1 MQQSFFL
8 GEDQRIFRESL
19 ARWLEENWS
28 VRERQRHGAE
38 DPGFSREAWK
48 GLAEI
53 GALGAFLPEEA
64 GGAGGGGLELMIAME
79 AFGRALFASPFLSSV
94 PLASPLLSAGGRQ
107 AQALLEKI
115 AGGAAIVTVAL
126 TEPRGRYDLNH
137 VETRAEQRGKG
148 HLLSG
153 AKRGVPYAGAA
164 DWIVLPAR
172 SAGEAR
178 EGQGITLFL
187 IEAGRKGMS
196 LRSRASA
203 DGGRAA
209 DLELREL
216 AAEEPDVLGEP
227 GKGLELLQ
235 RAVDL
240 AILAQCAEA
249 VGAMRK
255 LQESTVA
262 YAKTREQFGATLASF
277 QSLQHRMVD
286 MFAAAETSAS
296 RVQAALARIAGPE
309 SAIDSRDSILTKLY
323 VDKAARLVAQEA
335 VQIHGGMG
343 MTDDLDVG
351 HYFKRL
357 TMMALTFAD
366 QGKLDER
373 YRDLQGTRGER
384 P

>member
-1 MQQSFFL
+1 MTMQQSFFL

-79 AFGRALFASPFLSSV
+79 AFGRALFASPFLATV
-94 PLASPLLSAGGRQ
+94 PLASPLLAAGGPQ
-107 AQALLEKI
+107 AQGLLAKI
-115 AGGAAIVTVAL
+115 AAGEAIVTVAL

-137 VETRAEQRGKG
+137 VETRAERRGKG
-148 HLLSG
+148 HLLTG
-153 AKRGVPYAGAA
+153 VKRGVPYAGAA
-164 DWIVLPAR
+164 GWIVLPAR
-172 SAGEAR
+172 SEGEAR
-178 EGQGITLFL
+178 EGDGITLFL
-187 IEAGRKGMS
+187 VEAGRKGMS
-196 LRSRASA
+196 LRSHATP
-203 DGGRAA
+203 DGGRAG

-216 AAEEPDVLGEP
+216 ATGESEVLGEP
-227 GKGLELLQ
+227 GEGLELLQ

-249 VGAMRK
+249 VGAMRR

-262 YAKTREQFGATLASF
+262 YAKTREQFGQTLGSF
-277 QSLQHRMVD
+277 QALQHRMVD
-286 MFAAAETSAS
+286 MFAAAESSAS
-296 RVQAALARIAGPE
+296 RVQAALARITGPT
-309 SAIDSRDSILTKLY
+309 STVDPRDAVLTKLY
-323 VDKAARLVAQEA
+323 VDKAARFVGQEA

-351 HYFKRL
+351 HHFKRL
-357 TMMALTFAD
+357 SMMALTFAD
-366 QGKLDER
+366 QGKLDAR
-373 YRDLQGTRGER
+373 YRDLQGSR

>member
-1 MQQSFFL
+1 MTMQQSFFL

-38 DPGFSREAWK
+38 DPGFSRKAWK

-79 AFGRALFASPFLSSV
+79 AFGRALFTSPFLSTV
-94 PLASPLLSAGGRQ
+94 PLTAPLLAAGSPQ
-107 AQALLEKI
+107 AQALLGKI
-115 AGGAAIVTVAL
+115 AGGEAIVSVAL

-137 VETRAEQRGKG
+137 VETQAERRGKG
-148 HLLSG
+148 YLLSG
-153 AKRGVPYAGAA
+153 AKRGVPYAAAA

-178 EGQGITLFL
+178 EGHGITLFL
-187 IEAGRKGMS
+187 VEAGRKGMT
-196 LRSRASA
+196 LRSHATA

-209 DLELREL
+209 ELELREL
-216 AAEEPDVLGEP
+216 EAEESDVLGEP

-235 RAVDL
+235 HAVDL

-249 VGAMRK
+249 VGAMRR

-262 YAKTREQFGATLASF
+262 YAKTREQFGQTLGSF
-277 QSLQHRMVD
+277 QALQHRMVD
-286 MFAAAETSAS
+286 MFAAAESSAS
-296 RVQAALARIAGPE
+296 RVQAALARITGLTSPV
-309 SAIDSRDSILTKLY
+309 DPRDAVLTKLY
-323 VDKAARLVAQEA
+323 VDKAARFVGQEA

-351 HYFKRL
+351 HHFKRL
-357 TMMALTFAD
+357 AMMALTFAD

-373 YRDLQGTRGER
+373 YRALQGSH

>member
-28 VRERQRHGAE
+28 VREHQRHGAE

-53 GALGAFLPEEA
+53 GALGAFLPEDV

-79 AFGRALFASPFLSSV
+79 AFGRALFTSPFLYCV
-94 PLASPLLSAGGRQ
+94 ALAGPLLAAGGS
-107 AQALLEKI
+107 QALLEQI
-115 AGGAAIVTVAL
+115 AAGTAIVTVAL

-137 VETRAEQRGKG
+137 VETRAERRGKG
-148 HLLSG
+148 YLLSG
-153 AKRGVPYAGAA
+153 LKRGVPYAAAA
-164 DWIVLPAR
+164 DWIVIPAR

-178 EGQGITLFL
+178 DGNGISLFL
-187 IEAGRKGMS
+187 VEAGRKGMS
-196 LRSRASA
+196 LGSHATA

-209 DLELREL
+209 DLELRDL
-216 AAEEPDVLGEP
+216 AAEESDLLGEP
-227 GKGLELLQ
+227 GKGLDLL
-235 RAVDL
+235 RHAVDL

-255 LQESTVA
+255 LQESTVD
-262 YAKTREQFGATLASF
+262 YAKTREQFGTTLSSF
-277 QSLQHRMVD
+277 QALQHRMVD
-286 MFAAAETSAS
+286 MFAAAESSAS
-296 RVQAALARIAGPE
+296 RVQAALARITGPA
-309 SAIDSRDSILTKLY
+309 SPVDPRDAILTKLH
-323 VDKAARLVAQEA
+323 VDKAARLVGQEA

-351 HYFKRL
+351 HHFKRL

-366 QGKLDER
+366 QGKLDEL
-373 YRDLQGTRGER
+373 YRDLQGSR

>member
-19 ARWLEENWS
+19 GRWLDENWS
-28 VRERQRHGAE
+28 VQERQRHGAT

-48 GLAEI
+48 GLAEM

-64 GGAGGGGLELMIAME
+64 GGAAGGGLVLMIAME
-79 AFGRALFASPFLSSV
+79 AFGRALFTSPFLWTV
-94 PLASPLLSAGGRQ
+94 PLASPLLAAGAHQG
-107 AQALLEKI
+107 QALLEQI
-115 AGGAAIVTVAL
+115 AAGEAVVTVAL

-137 VETRAEQRGKG
+137 VETRAERHGKG
-148 HLLSG
+148 YILSG
-153 AKRGVPYAGAA
+153 AKRGVPYAAAA
-164 DWIVLPAR
+164 DWIVVPAR
-172 SAGEAR
+172 TAGEAR
-178 EGQGITLFL
+178 DSHGITLFL
-187 IEAGRKGMS
+187 LEAGRKGTS
-196 LRSRASA
+196 LRSYATP

-209 DLELREL
+209 DLDIREV
-216 AAEEPDVLGEP
+216 AAGDGAVLGEP
-227 GKGLELLQ
+227 GKGLELLG

-262 YAKTREQFGATLASF
+262 YAKTREQFGATLGSF
-277 QSLQHRMVD
+277 QALQHRMVD
-286 MFAAAETSAS
+286 MFAAAESAAS
-296 RVQAALARIAGPE
+296 RVQAALARIAGPASPVE
-309 SAIDSRDSILTKLY
+309 PRDAVLTKLHA
-323 VDKAARLVAQEA
+323 DKAARLVGQEA

-343 MTDDLDVG
+343 MTDDLEVG
-351 HYFKRL
+351 HHFKRL
-357 TMMALTFAD
+357 TMMALAFAD

-373 YRDLQGTRGER
+373 YRDLQGSR